1 MKHRLSIIGHYGKT
15 GLAKSA
21 PSAANSARRKPGK
34 GGRVLTIDHRI
45 AADLRQLFGADPG
58 SRRSAAAI
66 ARELGQRS
74 VRTNRASAREAAFD
88 LMWGYEASGLVDDSP
103 GPRGG
108 AGWRLS
114 AKGAA
119 LIARMLDPEAL
130 VRTR

>member
-1 MKHRLSIIGHYGKT
+1 MFFVRSH
-15 GLAKSA
+15 
-21 PSAANSARRKPGK
+21 
-34 GGRVLTIDHRI
+34 LTIDHRI
-45 AADLRQLFGADPG
+45 AADLRQFFGAHVG
-58 SRRSAAAI
+58 TRRTAAAI
-66 ARELGQRS
+66 AREPGQRS

>member
-1 MKHRLSIIGHYGKT
+1 M
-15 GLAKSA
+15 
-21 PSAANSARRKPGK
+21 
-34 GGRVLTIDHRI
+34 TIDHRI
-45 AADLRQLFGADPG
+45 AADLRQIFGAG
-58 SRRSAAAI
+58 AGTRRTAAAI

-74 VRTNRASAREAAFD
+74 VRTNRVSAREAVFD

-114 AKGAA
+114 TKGAA
-119 LIARMLDPEAL
+119 LIARSLDPEAL